1 MPKQNMSSSTFI
13 RNTFTILGMFNIFL
27 LEQFCIHSF
36 NANNPMAKKDGL
48 VLQFAKFATKKK
60 NKVKWVEQKSQN
72 FMCIE
77 VHGYFYFDNCVNN

>member
-1 MPKQNMSSSTFI
+1 
-13 RNTFTILGMFNIFL
+13 MFNIFL

-60 NKVKWVEQKSQN
+60 KQGEGGRTKESKFHV
-72 FMCIE
+72 
-77 VHGYFYFDNCVNN
+77 Y